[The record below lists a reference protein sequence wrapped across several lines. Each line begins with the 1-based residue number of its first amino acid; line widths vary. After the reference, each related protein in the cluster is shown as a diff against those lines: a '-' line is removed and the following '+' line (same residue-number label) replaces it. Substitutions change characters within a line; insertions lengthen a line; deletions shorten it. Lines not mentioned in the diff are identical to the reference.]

1 MKRLFLIFLISCL
14 PSTVNT
20 EIVYIVLNFILN
32 NSEIGK
38 SLNIHLSKLQKEQSE
53 KYKKIQL
60 DLIEKEKKLLAQ
72 QNILEK
78 NEFDKKIKKLS
89 DEINE
94 YRSDKNNSNDELNQN
109 KINQTKR
116 ILKILNP
123 IITSYVDA
131 NSISLVIPKKN
142 IIVGKKKLDITDE
155 IIKLLNNKSQKLDF

>member
-20 EIVYIVLNFILN
+20 EIVYIDLNFILN

-94 YRSDKNNSNDELNQN
+94 YRSDK
-109 KINQTKR
+109 K
-116 ILKILNP
+116 
-123 IITSYVDA
+123 Y
-131 NSISLVIPKKN
+131 
-142 IIVGKKKLDITDE
+142 
-155 IIKLLNNKSQKLDF
+155 